1 MPGEFSKANRP
12 DRPGSYFDFNAR
24 QATPPLP
31 GLGGIVAVAFTNDWG
46 PLDTPTL
53 LRSFGDY
60 RTNFGDS
67 TDTIGY
73 RAVRQTFQGEGLP
86 GFGGASAVLA
96 YRMAG
101 SAAAKAAHVFQNT
114 TPATALTLTAKYEG
128 SRGNDLNVTVQDLA
142 GTQSPEQDELIIYDG
157 ATEVERYSYTDT
169 DMVAL
174 AALINAR
181 SRWVTAASGTTGVA
195 LTYVANVALTAGN
208 DGSTLLAADYT
219 DMMSDIEIERF
230 SVITFEAPAD
240 NTILTALKT
249 WAINARKQGKRFR
262 VAIGGALDEAV
273 ATATARSILFNDEA
287 FVNVGCGSV
296 IDETLGV
303 LSTSQLAPRVAGI
316 MAARGETRSLTYARF
331 AGLALRNGPTDADIS
346 ICFDAG
352 VTVLARDSN
361 PAAPVRIEKGLTTF
375 TTLTNLDKPYL
386 IFRDPKFIATMDAI
400 QMACQEFGEQDVVG
414 KMNVD
419 AAARAFVR
427 SYVSSRILQPRQDAG
442 ILQPGWSVMDDNDP
456 PPTAQDDFMQF
467 LLAFVFGRTAEQIYF
482 TASVS

>member
-12 DRPGSYFDFNAR
+12 RRPGAYFDFDAR

-46 PLDTPTL
+46 PVDTPTL

-60 RTNFGDS
+60 QTYFGDS
-67 TDTIGY
+67 INTVGY
-73 RAVRQTFQGEGLP
+73 RSVRQAFQGEGLP

-96 YRMAG
+96 LRMAG
-101 SAAAKAAHVFQNT
+101 SAAAPSAHVFQNT
-114 TPATALTLTAKYEG
+114 TPATALTLTAKTPG
-128 SRGNDLNVTVQDLA
+128 SRGNALNVTIQDLA

-181 SRWVTAASGTTGVA
+181 SRWVTATSGTTGVA
-195 LTYVANVALTAGN
+195 LTYVANVSLTAGN
-208 DGSTLLAADYT
+208 DGTTLLAQDYT
-219 DMMSDIEIERF
+219 DMMSDVEIERF
-230 SVITFEAPAD
+230 SILTFEAPVD
-240 NTILTALKT
+240 TGIMTSLKV
-249 WAINARKQGKRFR
+249 WAQNARKNGKRFR
-262 VAIGGALDEAV
+262 VVVGGALDEAV
-273 ATATARSILFNDEA
+273 ATATARSIAFNDEA
-287 FVNVGCGSV
+287 FVNVGVGSV
-296 IDETLGV
+296 IDGTLGV
-303 LSTSQLAPRVAGI
+303 LSTAMLAPRVAGAL
-316 MAARGETRSLTYARF
+316 AARGEQRSLTYARF
-331 AGLALRNGPTDADIS
+331 ADLTLRNGPTDSDIA

-361 PAAPVRIEKGLTTF
+361 PDAPVRIEKGLTTF
-375 TTLTNLDKPYL
+375 TTTTNADKPYL

-400 QMACQEFGEQDVVG
+400 QMASQEFGEQQIIG

-419 AAARAFVR
+419 SSARAFVR
-427 SYVSSRILQPRQDAG
+427 SYLSSKILQPRENAG
-442 ILQPGWSVMDDNDP
+442 IIQPGWSVMDDNDP
-456 PPTAQDDFMQF
+456 QPQPSDDFMQF
-467 LLAFVFGRTAEQIYF
+467 LLNWVFGRTAEQIYF